1 MNNAIYVLGDIHGNW
16 NPLLTKIDEYDIRD
30 CTIICVGDIG
40 LGFKDFE
47 DQEYEL
53 TAVNKKLRKRKIKFL
68 GIRGNHDDPWYFDGG
83 YEFSNME
90 FLRDYTVKRI
100 EGRTFQFVGGAVSVD
115 RKWEK
120 RVEGSSYWK
129 DEGFDYNPEK
139 FVKCDVLITHS
150 APSWNGPADRDPI
163 SYWCDIDKTL
173 WAELKLERLAHS
185 RAILHSEPS
194 RHYCG
199 HFHVSST
206 AERDGCVSRIL
217 DIDELLEITHH

>member
-40 LGFKDFE
+40 LGFKSYESQERELFE
-47 DQEYEL
+47 
-53 TAVNKKLRKRKIKFL
+53 VNEKFRKRRIKFL
-68 GIRGNHDDPWYFDGG
+68 GIRGNHDDPHYFAGG
-83 YEFSNME
+83 YDFSNME
-90 FLRDYTVKRI
+90 FLRDYAVKKI

-115 RKWEK
+115 RTWEK

-129 DEGFDYNPEK
+129 DEVFDYNPDK

-163 SYWCDIDKTL
+163 SSWCDNDKTL

-185 RAILHSEPS
+185 RAIFHCKPS